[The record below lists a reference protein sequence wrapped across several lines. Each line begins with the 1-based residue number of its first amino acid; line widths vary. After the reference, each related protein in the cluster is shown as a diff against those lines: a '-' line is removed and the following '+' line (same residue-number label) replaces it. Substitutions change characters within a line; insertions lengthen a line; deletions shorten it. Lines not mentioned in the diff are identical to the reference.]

1 MAIRN
6 EITDKSVLFIPIFSA
21 RSYET
26 GIYNLALDG
35 NMARIVSMI
44 LMGKPKH
51 ATVLIPDNI
60 SNLDVIMRQLRDGD
74 SENRIEK
81 IFVRCNAYGENAYA
95 TRMNGNKF
103 AEFINDKFDRND
115 FDIIVIE
122 PNTLAD
128 KKYFYQFRNA
138 KIIYWCVASIT
149 SKGTPWFTE
158 KFVDMDKKIA
168 SEFDTECI
176 LKTQVE
182 ALGGLSYDDH
192 DGFYN
197 PESFDYQ
204 TIFFPFRLSDKNYHT
219 YEFKESIHK
228 LKKICYNKFKVLYTD
243 VNDSGYFYEDEDTF
257 IKVPSQ
263 KEVYLE
269 ILKAKPIIP
278 YLENTDILT
287 HINIHEMLYYG
298 CRIIMFENETYKNV
312 ENVSFIKT
320 IDELSEELKR
330 RIENGK

>member
-1 MAIRN
+1 MAIRD
-6 EITDKSVLFIPIFSA
+6 EITNKSVLFVPIFSA

-44 LMGKPKH
+44 LMGKPDK
-51 ATVLIPDNI
+51 ATVLIPRNI
-60 SNLDVIMRQLRDGD
+60 SNLDVISRQLKGM
-74 SENRIEK
+74 NVNFI
-81 IFVRCNAYGENAYA
+81 RCNAYGENAYA

-168 SEFDTECI
+168 NMFQTECV
-176 LKTQVE
+176 LLTQVE
-182 ALGGLSYDDH
+182 ALGGLSYADEK
-192 DGFYN
+192 GFYDA
-197 PESFDYQ
+197 SQFDYD
-204 TIFFPFRLSDKNYHT
+204 TIFFPFRLTDQNYHA
-219 YEFKESIHK
+219 EDVKNAVQK
-228 LKKICYNKFKVLYTD
+228 LKKMCYNNFKVLYTD

-278 YLENTDILT
+278 YLEDTDVLT
-287 HINIHEMLYYG
+287 HINIHEMIYYG
-298 CRIIMFENETYKNV
+298 CRLIMFENETYKGYDNV
-312 ENVSFIKT
+312 TFIKD
-320 IDELSEELKR
+320 IQELPEELKR

>member
-1 MAIRN
+1 MAIRD
-6 EITDKSVLFIPIFSA
+6 EITNKSVLFVPIFSA

-44 LMGKPKH
+44 LMGKPDK
-51 ATVLIPDNI
+51 ATVLIPRNI
-60 SNLDVIMRQLRDGD
+60 SSLDVISRQLKGMNV
-74 SENRIEK
+74 SFI
-81 IFVRCNAYGENAYA
+81 RCDVYGENAYA

-168 SEFDTECI
+168 DMFPTECV
-176 LKTQVE
+176 LQTQVE
-182 ALGGLSYDDH
+182 ALGGLSYADEK
-192 DGFYN
+192 GFYDA
-197 PESFDYQ
+197 SQFDYD
-204 TIFFPFRLSDKNYHT
+204 TIFFPFRLTDQNYHA
-219 YEFKESIHK
+219 EDVKNAVQK
-228 LKKICYNKFKVLYTD
+228 LKKMCYNNFKVLYTD
-243 VNDSGYFYEDEDTF
+243 VNDSGRFYEDPDTF
-257 IKVPSQ
+257 IKVSSQ
-263 KEVYLE
+263 KEVYTG
-269 ILKAKPIIP
+269 ILKSKPIIP
-278 YLENTDILT
+278 YLEDTDVLT
-287 HINIHEMLYYG
+287 HINIHEMIYYG
-298 CRIIMFENETYKNV
+298 CRLIMFENETYKGYDNV
-312 ENVSFIKT
+312 TFIKD
-320 IDELSEELKR
+320 IQELPEEMKR